1 MFYLK
6 LLRTMSSSILWNRV
20 PPVTLTLFDVKVY
33 IHMIIW
39 IVLKGLMKLNYH
51 QQMHSSTNYLAASA
65 QI

>member
-6 LLRTMSSSILWNRV
+6 LSRMMNSSTLWNRV

-39 IVLKGLMKLNYH
+39 IVLKGLKLNYH
-51 QQMHSSTNYLAASA
+51 PKMHSFTNYLAAHA

>member
-6 LLRTMSSSILWNRV
+6 LLRMMNSSTLWKLV

-39 IVLKGLMKLNYH
+39 IVLKGLRKLNYYPK
-51 QQMHSSTNYLAASA
+51 MNSSTNYLVARA